1 MTFLFS
7 RWMKWNRT
15 EKEKQIESTSLY
27 SNHKNNNTDYHNNT
41 DYVIEVRLLQPMR
54 SPIHNYDPHNITIH
68 TEKNHTEK
76 NHTETNQDTIN
87 NKNLNLNPI
96 IEPTINPIID
106 KKYTNQTCFTI
117 IYQWCKRRI
126 DDG

>member
-1 MTFLFS
+1 
-7 RWMKWNRT
+7 MKWNRT

-27 SNHKNNNTDYHNNT
+27 SNHKNNIDYHNNT

-68 TEKNHTEK
+68 TEKNHI
-76 NHTETNQDTIN
+76 ETNQDTITIN

-96 IEPTINPIID
+96 IEPTIDPIID

-117 IYQWCKRRI
+117 VYQWCKRTLS
-126 DDG
+126 DW